1 MKKLVLLLL
10 VAGCAS
16 GGSLSSMSSFQD
28 VPIGASEQEV
38 VSSMGKPRKTKTNA
52 DGSVEYEYVERI
64 KIGGRNA
71 EERTYHIV
79 IKDGKVV
86 SKRVEYGS
94 PTPWT
99 FDSYEMQTTQSTF

>member
-1 MKKLVLLLL
+1 MKRLLCLL
-10 VAGCAS
+10 ILAGCAS
-16 GGSLSSMSSFQD
+16 GGHLTTMNAFQD
-28 VPIGASEQEV
+28 VPIGATQQEV
-38 VSSMGKPRKTKTNA
+38 VNALGKPVRTKTRD

-71 EERTYHIV
+71 EERTYCIV

-86 SKRVEYGS
+86 SKEVKAGT

-99 FDSYEMQTTQSTF
+99 FDSYEMQTTQTNF